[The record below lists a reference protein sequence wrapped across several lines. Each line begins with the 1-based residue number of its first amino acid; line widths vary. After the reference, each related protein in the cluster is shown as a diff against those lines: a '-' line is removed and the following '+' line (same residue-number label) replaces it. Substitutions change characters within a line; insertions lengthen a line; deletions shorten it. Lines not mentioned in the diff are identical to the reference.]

1 MEKTHRP
8 GVKQAEEVRK
18 HLMKNTLRIG
28 AVAAVSALALAACSS
43 APEDE
48 ATTSTSGAPESSAT
62 AAPAV
67 DFLPCMVSDTGGFDD
82 NSFNEIGYT
91 GLKKA
96 ADELGVE
103 PIAVESASDADFA
116 PNLQSLADQG
126 CDLIVSVGFLL
137 SAATVE
143 AALANPDVEFAIID
157 DAADNDFDGTIDA
170 PNIKPILFDTVQAGF
185 LAGYAAASY
194 SKTGVIGTFGG
205 MQFGSVSIFMDGFA
219 EGAAYYN
226 EVNGTTVAVKGWDVV
241 SQTGTFTGGFEANDT
256 AKQTAQGLIDQNA
269 DVLFPV
275 GGPIYLSAIEA
286 VKDSGKD
293 IVLVGVDADLTQT
306 DPANASFFLTS
317 VLKGMDAGVYDVVT
331 KAAAGEF
338 DTTPYV
344 GTLENGGVG
353 LAPFH
358 DFESK
363 VDPELAAKIE
373 ELKAGIIDGSVPAT
387 SVSSPVK

>member
-1 MEKTHRP
+1 
-8 GVKQAEEVRK
+8 
-18 HLMKNTLRIG
+18 MKNTLRIG

-170 PNIKPILFDTVQAGF
+170 PNTNDAVPVLRALTVNSQLVF
-185 LAGYAAASY
+185 
-194 SKTGVIGTFGG
+194 
-205 MQFGSVSIFMDGFA
+205 
-219 EGAAYYN
+219 
-226 EVNGTTVAVKGWDVV
+226 TVAD
-241 SQTGTFTGGFEANDT
+241 D
-256 AKQTAQGLIDQNA
+256 
-269 DVLFPV
+269 
-275 GGPIYLSAIEA
+275 
-286 VKDSGKD
+286 
-293 IVLVGVDADLTQT
+293 
-306 DPANASFFLTS
+306 DP
-317 VLKGMDAGVYDVVT
+317 
-331 KAAAGEF
+331 
-338 DTTPYV
+338 TPPA
-344 GTLENGGVG
+344 
-353 LAPFH
+353 LA
-358 DFESK
+358 
-363 VDPELAAKIE
+363 
-373 ELKAGIIDGSVPAT
+373 VPALAIRRRQA
-387 SVSSPVK
+387 SE